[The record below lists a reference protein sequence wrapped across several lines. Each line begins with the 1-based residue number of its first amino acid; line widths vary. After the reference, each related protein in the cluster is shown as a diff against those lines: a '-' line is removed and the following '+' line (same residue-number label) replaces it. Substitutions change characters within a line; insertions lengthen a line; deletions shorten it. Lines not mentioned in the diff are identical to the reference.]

1 MNARL
6 LSTVFSAGVCAVL
19 LGVPNVHAA
28 SGRISFSGAV
38 VESTCAVNASR
49 LAAAAHGPAT
59 PAQRLTC
66 GQTAADAGR
75 SYTRSVV
82 NVDAALVADD
92 RLLAYVAGGTASAQT
107 VRMVTHTYE

>member
-6 LSTVFSAGVCAVL
+6 LSIVISAGVCAVL

-38 VESTCAVNASR
+38 VESTCAVNVPR
-49 LAAAAHGPAT
+49 LAAAAQGPAAA
-59 PAQRLTC
+59 AQRLTC
-66 GQTAADAGR
+66 GQTAVDAGR

-82 NVDAALVADD
+82 NVDATLVADD
-92 RLLAYVAGGTASAQT
+92 RLLAYVAGGTMSAQS
-107 VRMVTHTYE
+107 VRMVVHTYE